1 MLHRTTVVLPAR
13 LKEKAV
19 ARAREQNIS
28 FGEFVRQAVEQQL
41 SVRGKGEARS
51 KPGDLTWICLWSS
64 KMTDSRTSRSELTI
78 FSTGI
83 AIDL

>member
-41 SVRGKGEARS
+41 SLRGKGESRNKTSDPYLDKLVVFEDDGPADLSIRVDDFLY
-51 KPGDLTWICLWSS
+51 GD
-64 KMTDSRTSRSELTI
+64 RH
-78 FSTGI
+78 
-83 AIDL
+83 